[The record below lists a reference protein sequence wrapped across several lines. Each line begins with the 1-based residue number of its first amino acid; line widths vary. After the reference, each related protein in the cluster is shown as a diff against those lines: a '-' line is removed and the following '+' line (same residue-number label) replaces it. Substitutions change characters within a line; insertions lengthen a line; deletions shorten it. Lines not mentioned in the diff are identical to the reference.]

1 MKNPDDDAKTT
12 QMDSTRR
19 TMKELGSGAVRW
31 ATPAACVN
39 EIITN
44 VLVMKKIGENQFRL
58 IGTRESR
65 LGETI
70 R

>member
-1 MKNPDDDAKTT
+1 
-12 QMDSTRR
+12 
-19 TMKELGSGAVRW
+19 MKELGSGAVRW

-44 VLVMKKIGENQFRL
+44 VLVMKQIGENQFRL

-70 R
+70 CNASFQIVQRETHR